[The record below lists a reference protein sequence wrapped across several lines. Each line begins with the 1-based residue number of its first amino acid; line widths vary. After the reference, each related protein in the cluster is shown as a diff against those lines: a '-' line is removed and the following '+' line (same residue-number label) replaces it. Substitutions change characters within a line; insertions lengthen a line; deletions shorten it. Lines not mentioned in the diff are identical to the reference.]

1 MKYPGQWEL
10 NQSGIS
16 GTNFILFAPAQSATF
31 RDNLNFIIQDL
42 KGQNIDLNKFAEISV
57 QQKQYITNS
66 KILQSETD
74 GPKHKIVYTGSQG
87 QLNLKWKQYYWVKN
101 EKACILTFTA
111 DQLSFDKQ
119 VEDVNSIMD
128 SFKIK

>member
-1 MKYPGQWEL
+1 MGAQSKRNIRYKFYP
-10 NQSGIS
+10 
-16 GTNFILFAPAQSATF
+16 FAPAQSATF

-57 QQKQYITNS
+57 EQIKQFITNS
-66 KILQSETD
+66 KILQSETSA
-74 GPKHKIVYTGSQG
+74 GPKHKIVYSGSQG
-87 QLNLKWKQYYWVKN
+87 QLNLKWQQYYWVKN
-101 EKACILTFTA
+101 EKAYILTFTA

-119 VEDVNSIMD
+119 MAEVNSIMD